1 MLRPVHLSFAM
12 GALLFAVA
20 CTVGCSPSREQ
31 RARELIER
39 RRLIEIIHTS
49 PTTAM
54 VLGKADEEAF
64 LKACVRAIA
73 KGLSEEELA
82 DSLRFA
88 RSELGGKEAA
98 FQEQI
103 IRTSLLG
110 QFPAESE
117 LDPARLSLARELVAA
132 DPLAETLIER
142 VRNGIACS
150 AAATFT
156 LDELG
161 QLLVRAREPLAISVQ
176 RKWPILV
183 TQAFQEVI
191 KASPAKPD
199 LPPESPASPAR

>member
-1 MLRPVHLSFAM
+1 MLRPVHLPLAI
-12 GALLFAVA
+12 GALLLAVA
-20 CTVGCSPSREQ
+20 GTVGCSSREQ
-31 RARELIER
+31 QARELIER
-39 RRLIEIIHTS
+39 RRLIEIIRSS

-64 LKACVRAIA
+64 MKACVRAIA
-73 KGLSEEELA
+73 KGLSAEELA

-98 FQEQI
+98 FQERI
-103 IRTSLLG
+103 IGASLLG

-132 DPLAETLIER
+132 DPLAETVIER
-142 VRNGIACS
+142 VRNGVACS

-156 LDELG
+156 RDELA
-161 QLLVRAREPLAISVQ
+161 QLLARAREPLAVSVQ

-191 KASPAKPD
+191 KAAPAKPD
-199 LPPESPASPAR
+199 LPLDTSAPPPR